1 MSDKLILEG
10 VLQKFEQKSGG
21 RIYPS
26 NIFEKEVSELL
37 NSGGKVSATRGC
49 VTVLGGD
56 LYAKFGSTEEE
67 LINSYEMFLDYPD
80 MLIIFEAY
88 RRIINLKTKAIKKKY
103 A

>member
-10 VLQKFEQKSGG
+10 VLQKASTQRG

-26 NIFEKEVSELL
+26 NIFEREVSELL

-49 VTVLGGD
+49 VTALGGD
-56 LYAKFGSTEEE
+56 LYARFGSTEDE
-67 LINSYEMFLDYPD
+67 LIESYGMFLDYHD
-80 MLIIFEAY
+80 KLIVAEALK
-88 RRIINLKTKAIKKKY
+88 RIINLKTKAIKKKY